1 MRTRR
6 VLFVSLS
13 TILATLLL
21 SVVLNANRDTAT
33 AQGPNPSTGDS
44 PPPTAV
50 PLAPSGDGQNSGEP
64 NRPAPQREAAPDT
77 PSNPALS
84 FSYYHV
90 SGTLFQPR
98 KSASTYD
105 YSSNG
110 CIFQTGGTD
119 FRFQAHLLVP
129 DGSVVKY
136 VRIYFLDTAAQDM
149 TVWLTEYDDGTS
161 ATDLTSVSSSGNAAG
176 ARSVLSPLI
185 THTVDLAN
193 YAYVL
198 SWGTGVLG
206 NGNQICGV
214 RVAYYAPPVF
224 GLFAPL
230 IQKNP

>member
-1 MRTRR
+1 MYTRQ
-6 VLFVSLS
+6 LISIALTAILS
-13 TILATLLL
+13 ALLVAVAL
-21 SVVLNANRDTAT
+21 SVQRGTASAQPPSLPLSVAAAITTT
-33 AQGPNPSTGDS
+33 ADGEVSDGASFPRLPETGPD
-44 PPPTAV
+44 
-50 PLAPSGDGQNSGEP
+50 APNQPNS
-64 NRPAPQREAAPDT
+64 
-77 PSNPALS
+77 PALS

-110 CIFQTGGTD
+110 CVFQTGGTD

-129 DGSVVKY
+129 EGSIVKY

-149 TVWLTEYDDGTS
+149 TVWLTEYNDGTS
-161 ATDLTSVSSSGNAAG
+161 NTDVTSVSSSGNAAG
-176 ARSVLSPLI
+176 ARTVLSPLI

-193 YAYVL
+193 FAYVL

-206 NGNQICGV
+206 SANQICGV
-214 RVAYYAPPVF
+214 RVAYYAPPIF
-224 GLFAPL
+224 GTFLPI